1 MLPDELKELSRLRL
15 ENAKSLLLASE
26 KLIEIDE
33 YKSSANRAY
42 YAIFSAMR
50 AVLATIEED
59 YKKHSAVISAF
70 RLNFIKSG
78 KLDVALSDVITNLF
92 RVRNE
97 VDYNDYYVISKTEVI
112 KQIENAKL
120 FVATIESYLD
130 LTSNED

>member
-15 ENAKSLLLASE
+15 DNAKSLLLASE
-26 KLIEIDE
+26 KLIEIDD

-42 YAIFSAMR
+42 YAIFGAMR
-50 AVLATIEED
+50 AVLATIGED
-59 YKKHSAVISAF
+59 YKKHSAVISSF

-78 KLDVALSDVITNLF
+78 KLDITLSDIITNLF

-97 VDYNDYYVISKTEVI
+97 VDYNDFYVISKPEVI
-112 KQIENAKL
+112 KQIENAKF

-130 LTSNED
+130 LVSTID